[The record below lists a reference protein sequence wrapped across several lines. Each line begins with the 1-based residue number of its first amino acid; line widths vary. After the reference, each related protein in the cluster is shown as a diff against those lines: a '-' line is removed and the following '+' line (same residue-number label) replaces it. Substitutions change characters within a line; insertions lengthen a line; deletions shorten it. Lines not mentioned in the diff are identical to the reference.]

1 MTYDEAI
8 SYIHSVSNFFCK
20 PGLERIR
27 ELCHGLGDPQ
37 NALKFIHVGGTN
49 GKGSVCS
56 MLNSVLIE
64 AGYKVGLYTSPYV
77 LKFNERMRINGENI
91 SDATLSKLTEKV
103 KAIADKMED
112 NPTEFELITAVAF
125 EYFKEE
131 KCDVVILEVGM
142 GGRLDATNII
152 DNPPLSIITGI
163 ALDHTAFLG
172 DTLEKIA
179 EEKSGIIKPDSM
191 VLFGGA
197 DDISEA
203 VIAENAR
210 KKQSVLYKTDY
221 SELKI
226 TSFDLNGTTFDYK
239 KRKEIK
245 ISLLG
250 SYQPKNAAIVIDA
263 IDLISNS
270 GISVSEEQLRAG
282 LIKATW
288 HARFEIIGRDPLII
302 FDGAHN
308 PQGISAAVDSIK
320 SYFGDKKVVVVSGVL
335 RDKDYVAIAE
345 SLSQVSSNAFTITP
359 ENPRALSAEKYAF
372 ILEQKGI
379 SALPCI
385 SIDEALENAS
395 RKAKQRDTAL
405 LCLGSL
411 YTYGDII
418 RAIERRRLN

>member
-1 MTYDEAI
+1 MTYDEAL

-37 NALKFIHVGGTN
+37 KSLKFIHVGGTN

-56 MLNSVLIE
+56 MLNSVLLE

-77 LKFNERMRINGENI
+77 LVFNERMRVNGENI
-91 SDATLSKLTEKV
+91 SDATLSRLTEKV

-112 NPTEFELITAVAF
+112 KPTEFELITAIAF

-152 DNPPLSIITGI
+152 DNPLLSIITGI

-172 DTLEKIA
+172 DTLEKIT
-179 EEKSGIIKPDSM
+179 EEKSGIIKPGSM
-191 VLFGGA
+191 VLFGGGEGV
-197 DDISEA
+197 SEA

-210 KKQSVLYKTDY
+210 RTKSVLYKTDY

-226 TSFDLNGTTFDYK
+226 ASFDLNGTTFEYK

-263 IDLISNS
+263 IDLLSKVAIH
-270 GISVSEEQLRAG
+270 VSDQQLRAG

-288 HARFEIIGRDPLII
+288 HARFEIISRDPLII

-308 PQGISAAVDSIK
+308 PQGISAAVESIK
-320 SYFGDKKVVVVSGVL
+320 SYFGDRKVVVISGVL

-345 SLSQVSSNAFTITP
+345 SLSKVSSHAFTITP

-385 SIDEALENAS
+385 SIHEALENAS
-395 RKAKQRDTAL
+395 KKAKQRDTAI

-418 RAIERRRLN
+418 RTIAKRR